1 MLYYINNQRVTREDM
16 LGVIIERLEGSVDQQ
31 DYLEY
36 IEFNDCHDLSFEDY
50 LYKLAVDEL
59 NGLDVKDFESGDV
72 EYKEINT

>member
-1 MLYYINNQRVTREDM
+1 VTREEM
-16 LGVIIERLEGSVDQQ
+16 LDEIVDRLEGSVDQQ

-36 IEFNDCHDLSFEDY
+36 IEFNECPDLSFEDY

-59 NGLDVKDFESGDV
+59 NGLDVKELDNDV